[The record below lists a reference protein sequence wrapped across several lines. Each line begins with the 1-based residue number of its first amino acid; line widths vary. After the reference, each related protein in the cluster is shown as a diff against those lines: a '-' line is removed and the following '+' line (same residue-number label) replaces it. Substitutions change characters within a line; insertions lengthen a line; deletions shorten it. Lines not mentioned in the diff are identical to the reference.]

1 MNLLLDTHVL
11 LWWLDDDPTL
21 SKAARQVISDGHNT
35 AFVSVA
41 ALWEIRI
48 KEALGKLNLPDDF
61 EQVLQREPFLVLDVK
76 ARHVHALRQLPM
88 LHRDP
93 FDRLLITQA
102 QTERLTLV
110 TRDSAILRYDLRC
123 VVA

>member
-21 SKAARQVISDGHNT
+21 SKPARQVISDGHNT

-48 KEALGKLNLPDDF
+48 KEALGKLTLPDDF

>member
-21 SKAARQVISDGHNT
+21 ARRARQVIGDGANT

-48 KEALGKLNLPDDF
+48 KEALGKLALPDDF
-61 EQVLQREPFLVLDVK
+61 EQVLEREPFLVLDVK
-76 ARHVHALRQLPM
+76 ARHVHALKGLPM

-110 TRDSAILRYDLRC
+110 TRDPVIQRYDVAC

>member
-11 LWWLDDDPTL
+11 LWWLDDGPTL
-21 SKAARQVISDGHNT
+21 SERAREVIGDGANA

-48 KEALGKLNLPDDF
+48 KEALGKLALPDDF
-61 EQVLQREPFLVLDVK
+61 EQVLEREPFLVLDVK
-76 ARHVHALRQLPM
+76 APHVHALKDLPM

-93 FDRLLITQA
+93 FDRLLVAQA

-110 TRDSAILRYDLRC
+110 TRDPVIHRYDVRC